1 MQAHG
6 HTTVWGSHISVG
18 RARHTAGR
26 LQQLRAWWAAY
37 TARRRHAKLAALNG
51 CWDAKREVLQPLR
64 AEAAPEMAA
73 AQGALSMATQLYGL
87 TL

>member
-6 HTTVWGSHISVG
+6 QTTVWGSHINVG
-18 RARHTAGR
+18 RARHNAGR
-26 LQQLRAWWAAY
+26 LQQLREWWVAY
-37 TARRRHAKLAALNG
+37 TANRRHPKLAALSG
-51 CWDAKREVLQPLR
+51 CWDAKREVLKPLR

-73 AQGALSMATQLYGL
+73 AQGALSMATRLYSL